1 MDFVLQVILALM
13 LISRRLERWYLLR
26 FHARAVHREYILGPG
41 VPSQKPCKVDQGY
54 RLLAFVCQ
62 VPTACM
68 SVHSLQLYELRMP
81 ATTSVVSL
89 LCEAYGSLA
98 LSLSRF

>member
-1 MDFVLQVILALM
+1 MDFVLQIILASM
-13 LISRRLERWYLLR
+13 LIPRRLYHSYLLR
-26 FHARAVHREYILGPG
+26 FHARVVHREYILGPG

-62 VPTACM
+62 VPNACM
-68 SVHSLQLYELRMP
+68 CVHSLQLYELHMP
-81 ATTSVVSL
+81 ATTIVVSL